1 MLGIQEGPARVQL
14 SARFTLEDT
23 SAILG
28 TVFGEIRTIP
38 LPGVIEVTDAEPGV
52 AHLASYEAWADRM
65 GVPFVETIERAR
77 TRVNE
82 IIQSEGTFRVTCQ
95 SGILVCR

>member
-1 MLGIQEGPARVQL
+1 MQL
-14 SARFTLEDT
+14 SARFTLEDA

-38 LPGVIEVTDAEPGV
+38 LPGVIEVTDAEPVV

-65 GVPFVETIERAR
+65 GVPFRETIERAPEWG
-77 TRVNE
+77 NE
-82 IIQSEGTFRVTCQ
+82 TIQAEGAFRITCL
-95 SGILVCR
+95 GGTPVCKGL